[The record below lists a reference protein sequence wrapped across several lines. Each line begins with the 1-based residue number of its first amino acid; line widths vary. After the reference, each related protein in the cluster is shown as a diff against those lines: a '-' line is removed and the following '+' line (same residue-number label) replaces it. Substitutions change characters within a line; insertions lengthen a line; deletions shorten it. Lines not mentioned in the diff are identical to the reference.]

1 VRHQETG
8 EGHSCI
14 TVENVLQYV
23 TIPEY
28 YTVVWE
34 AHVYT
39 HLSETHHISGCHAY
53 KMSGITPHQHIS
65 TIIELVGQIQTQ
77 DTGLLIPV
85 PTCAQENATA
95 ASGKANGIT
104 H

>member
-1 VRHQETG
+1 M
-8 EGHSCI
+8 
-14 TVENVLQYV
+14 
-23 TIPEY
+23 
-28 YTVVWE
+28 
-34 AHVYT
+34 
-39 HLSETHHISGCHAY
+39 HLSETHHISGCHAF

-95 ASGKANGIT
+95 ASGKANGFTLNYTLAATCIT
-104 H
+104 MPTFLRLHPRRHQKSKNPS